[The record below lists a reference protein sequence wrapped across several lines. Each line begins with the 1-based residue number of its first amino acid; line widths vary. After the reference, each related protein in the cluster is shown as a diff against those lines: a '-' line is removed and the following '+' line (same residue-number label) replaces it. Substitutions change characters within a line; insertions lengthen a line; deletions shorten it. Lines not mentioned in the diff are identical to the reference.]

1 MKLSVRSKFSI
12 GIVFLLIILALSIF
26 SAYYMNKLSKESG
39 TILKE
44 NYLSLV
50 YARDMSGGLMNIN
63 QEITTGFLTNRNVDS
78 LLIKKELSIIDKS
91 LQLEKNNFTE
101 PGEDKLVSGIDTGLK
116 QYRNSV
122 AVYLNSKQPNT
133 NVLDLQKKYGELYQQ
148 LGLLSQMNGKAIEV
162 KTDNNKISSQDA
174 LTQMTII
181 AILCFIIALFYSYSF
196 SSYSNERF
204 FQLYNGIKEIKK
216 SNYKNRL
223 YIDGTDEI
231 YELSLLFNEMA
242 EKLNENNQNVNSP
255 LISDMQNATALKD
268 INELKSMLLRIKNIE
283 DQAADLLSKLEDKK
297 SNA

>member
-1 MKLSVRSKFSI
+1 MKLSARSKFSV

-50 YARDMSGGLMNIN
+50 YARDMSGGLTNIN
-63 QEITTGFLTNRNVDS
+63 QEITNCYLTSKNIDS
-78 LLIKKELSIIDKS
+78 LLISKELSIIDKS

-101 PGEDKLVSGIDTGLK
+101 PGEDKLVSGIETGLIE
-116 QYRNSV
+116 YRDSV
-122 AVYLNSKQPNT
+122 VKYLKSKQPAS
-133 NVLDLQKKYGELYQQ
+133 NVLDLQKKYSVLYQQ
-148 LGLLSQMNGKAIEV
+148 LVLLSEMNGKAIEV

-204 FQLYNGIKEIKK
+204 SQLYNGIKEIQVSKYGK
-216 SNYKNRL
+216 RL
-223 YIDGTDEI
+223 DIDGTDEI
-231 YELSLLFNEMA
+231 YEISLVFNEMA
-242 EKLNENNQNVNSP
+242 DKLHENKQKMSVPLLADSVNASTLNDIQEMRNLLIRIKSIEEQAEALISRLENN
-255 LISDMQNATALKD
+255 
-268 INELKSMLLRIKNIE
+268 KST
-283 DQAADLLSKLEDKK
+283 
-297 SNA
+297 